1 MTSVRP
7 LPNSGALNFLRA
19 GARLVTDH
27 GSGRAIASAMVV
39 FPSVIFVLKA
49 SQQPVSTSVVVV
61 YLVLALPAALF
72 AFLAHEVGHWAVLQ
86 WLGVHSRLEFTFPLD
101 LRMVPLEGGPT
112 RSTSPALLLRG
123 LAGSTANIMLLLVL
137 LAVALIFESPAA
149 AYLAIWQGFS
159 ALAVTPWSADRPET
173 DASTLRNALALE
185 DKVELQVMR
194 EGPERVVKLAL
205 TLTQR
210 WKTCIPYWVLI
221 GGLKDPSVSAEGE
234 KVAVFAL
241 DHELALVVFPDTRD
255 GTLYLMAS
263 GLGAPGEVNCLTRC
277 GSRAYLADD
286 GRESREAGRRAPS
299 C

>member
-1 MTSVRP
+1 MVRCRYVLLGGVPHGTRHLVSVAP
-7 LPNSGALNFLRA
+7 D
-19 GARLVTDH
+19 LV
-27 GSGRAIASAMVV
+27 SPVV
-39 FPSVIFVLKA
+39 FPPPDSL
-49 SQQPVSTSVVVV
+49 SNYPE
-61 YLVLALPAALF
+61 LVNLIRSCPQLF
-72 AFLAHEVGHWAVLQ
+72 ASFYYL
-86 WLGVHSRLEFTFPLD
+86 
-101 LRMVPLEGGPT
+101 PLEGGPT

-149 AYLAIWQGFS
+149 AYLAIWRGVS

-210 WKTCIPYWVLI
+210 WKTCIPYWMLI

-241 DHELALVVFPDTRD
+241 DRELALVVFPDTRD